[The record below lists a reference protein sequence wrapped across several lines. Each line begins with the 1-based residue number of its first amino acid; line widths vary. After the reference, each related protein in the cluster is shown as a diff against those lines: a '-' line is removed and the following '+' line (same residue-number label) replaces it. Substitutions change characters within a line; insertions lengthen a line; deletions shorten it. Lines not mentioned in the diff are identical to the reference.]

1 MACVVGKGNP
11 RCYHRCASGSWDSKR
26 TVGPMAPKAD
36 SQRELDRYLEMTSAS
51 KALWNASQSY
61 LPGGDTRSSIFWKP
75 YPIYI
80 ERGEGCYVYDVDG
93 TARLD
98 FIGCMTTSVFGNAYP
113 PVIKAVQKQAE
124 RGLAYNAPNRY
135 QVLLAKLLCE
145 RVPSLDMVR
154 FTNSGTEATLN
165 AIRAA
170 RAFTGRT
177 KLAKCEGGY
186 HGTHDAVSVSV
197 RTDPSTAGPDNRPQP
212 VPSVGGLPPETLEHV
227 VVLPFNDTDASR
239 IILEEVAGEVAAVI
253 VEPVLGSSG
262 MVPAEPEYLEMLRD
276 VTARH
281 GIVLIFDEVISFRVA
296 RGGAQELYGV
306 IPDVTTFGKVIG
318 GGFPVGAFGGSR
330 EIMELFDPL
339 QGPAVVH
346 AGTFNGNPLTML
358 AGGITLEH
366 LTSGVYVQLEEMT
379 ESLRQ
384 GIRDV
389 CLELEVPVQV
399 TGLGSLFGLHFV
411 DREVR
416 TWRDVA
422 LGDEERR
429 RQVFWGLM
437 NEGVMLAPSLVGAV
451 STPMTEKEIDA
462 FVAALRNVLSRV

>member
-1 MACVVGKGNP
+1 MPSN
-11 RCYHRCASGSWDSKR
+11 
-26 TVGPMAPKAD
+26 AD
-36 SQRELDRYLEMTSAS
+36 AWGELERYLGMTAGSM
-51 KALWNASQSY
+51 ALWKTAQSY

-113 PVIKAVQKQAE
+113 PIVEAVQKQAE
-124 RGLAYNAPNRY
+124 KGIAYNAPNRY
-135 QVLLAKLLCE
+135 QVMLAKLLCD

-170 RAFTGRT
+170 RAFTGVT
-177 KLAKCEGGY
+177 KVAKCEGGY

-197 RTDPSTAGPDNRPQP
+197 RTDPATSGPDDRPRA
-212 VPSVGGLPPETLEHV
+212 VGSVAGLPPETLEQV
-227 VVLPFNDTDASR
+227 VVLPFNDTEASR
-239 IILEEVAGEVAAVI
+239 LILKEVAHELAAVI

-262 MVPAEPEYLEMLRD
+262 MVPAQPEYLQMLRD
-276 VTARH
+276 FTKRY

-296 RGGAQELYGV
+296 RGGAQELYDV
-306 IPDVTTFGKVIG
+306 VPDMTTFGKVIG

-339 QGPAVVH
+339 KGPAVVH

-366 LTSGVYVQLEEMT
+366 LTPEVYEHLDEMADA
-379 ESLRQ
+379 LRE
-384 GIRDV
+384 GIRDA
-389 CLELEVPVQV
+389 CLELEVPVRV

-411 DREVR
+411 NEPVH

-422 LGDEERR
+422 KADEERR
-429 RQVFWGLM
+429 NQVFWGLM
-437 NEGVMLAPSLVGAV
+437 NEGVMMAPSLVGAV
-451 STPMTEKEIDA
+451 SAPMTEAEIDA
-462 FVAALRNVLSRV
+462 FTKALRRVLYRGGNPDPDLPFPTMQLRMKLSDDPPQHS

>member
-1 MACVVGKGNP
+1 M
-11 RCYHRCASGSWDSKR
+11 S
-26 TVGPMAPKAD
+26 PKAD
-36 SQRELDRYLEMTSAS
+36 AWVELDRYLEMTAAS
-51 KALWNASQSY
+51 RSLWKAAQSY

-80 ERGEGCYVYDVDG
+80 ERGEGSHVYDVDG

-113 PVIKAVQKQAE
+113 PVVQAIQKQAE
-124 RGLAYNAPNRY
+124 RGIAYNAPNRY
-135 QVLLAKLLCE
+135 QIMLAKFLCE
-145 RVPSLDMVR
+145 RVPSVDMVR

-197 RTDPSTAGPDNRPQP
+197 RTDPAKAGPDDRPSA
-212 VPSVGGLPPETLEHV
+212 VGSVEGLPPETLENV
-227 VVLPFNDTDASR
+227 VVLPFNDTEASR
-239 IILEEVAGEVAAVI
+239 RLLEESAGELAAVI

-262 MVPAEPEYLEMLRD
+262 MVPAQWEYLRMLRD
-276 VTARH
+276 LTKWH

-296 RGGAQELYGV
+296 RGGVQELYDI
-306 IPDVTTFGKVIG
+306 IPDMTTFGKVIG
-318 GGFPVGAFGGSR
+318 GGFPVGAFGGSK

-339 QGPAVVH
+339 HGPAVVH

-366 LTSGVYVQLEEMT
+366 LTPEVYERLEEMT
-379 ESLRQ
+379 NALRE

-389 CLELEVPVQV
+389 CLELEVPVRV

-411 DREVR
+411 DKPVL

-422 LGDEERR
+422 KGDDERR
-429 RQVFWGLM
+429 NQVFWGLM
-437 NEGVMLAPSLVGAV
+437 NEGIMLAPSLVGAV
-451 STPMTEKEIDA
+451 SAAMTENEIEA
-462 FVAALRNVLSRV
+462 FTEALRRVLSRG